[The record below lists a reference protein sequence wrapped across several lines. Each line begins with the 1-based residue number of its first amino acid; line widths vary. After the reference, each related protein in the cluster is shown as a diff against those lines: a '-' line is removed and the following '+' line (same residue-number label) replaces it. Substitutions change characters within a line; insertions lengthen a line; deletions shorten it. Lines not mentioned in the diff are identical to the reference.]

1 MKWTR
6 HRKPPPGRHLR
17 PDASPAVGRHQYPNF
32 HENEIKAAIVTEAR
46 DRVTGH
52 YSGVLTNGD
61 SYEVDMAISEFDM
74 DFTEFEF
81 IIH

>member
-1 MKWTR
+1 MRWDRKPR

-17 PDASPAVGRHQYPNF
+17 PVH
-32 HENEIKAAIVTEAR
+32 HENEIKAAIVAEAR

-61 SYEVDMAISEFDM
+61 SYEVDMTLK
-74 DFTEFEF
+74 DFTIDFWEFELTS
-81 IIH
+81 IR